1 MRCEITAA
9 ECAEEAE
16 TAEKSVN
23 AETQRRRGTQRC
35 RRVPL
40 CLCVSAFTIF
50 SAVSA
55 FSARSDSQPKAQQFG
70 RIDFPTSGAPDAQP
84 HFLRGVAL
92 LHNFEYDDAVEAFRR
107 ARELDPRFAMAYWG
121 EALAHYSVL
130 SGSSDVTGGREVLR
144 QLAPTREARSAR
156 ARTDKERGFIEAVD
170 ALFGDG
176 DETARQRAYVAAMER
191 LHARYSDDNEIASFY
206 ALALLDAAIRAT
218 YGLSARP
225 AEGHG
230 HASVESVKSVAQL
243 AGSDTQ
249 RRAGEI
255 LRQVLGRNPEHPGA
269 AHYLL
274 HNYDDADHAARA
286 LDVARVYLRIAPESS
301 HARHMPAH
309 IFVQL
314 GLWQEAAASDEAA
327 SRAAEAWAARR
338 GLDQSRTDYHP
349 LTWLQYER
357 LQLGQFNRA
366 REMAHS
372 MQAAAVRTGSDLL
385 KNHAASMR
393 ARYALEAR
401 RWDLLRDADDFGN
414 LDELVAIGISAARGG
429 NVERADQ
436 VRELFGRLAS
446 GGAAGPVGP
455 ALTVMERE
463 VAALVHIGAGRGAEA
478 IDALR
483 AAAEAERALP
493 TGMGPPRPIKP
504 AQELLGEVLLET
516 GRAAEARDAFE
527 AALRRHPNR
536 SASVLGLARAV
547 AASGDRTLAGR
558 HYATLL
564 ANWSEAD
571 GDRAELAEAREATE
585 KGTVTLFR
593 TFSWKKG
600 TVLFVVVTALI
611 AIWSLRRRRRAPE
624 VTGRRPEARAT
635 RSRKR
640 SGR

>member
-1 MRCEITAA
+1 M
-9 ECAEEAE
+9 
-16 TAEKSVN
+16 VGPD
-23 AETQRRRGTQRC
+23 RRRLL
-35 RRVPL
+35 RVPL
-40 CLCVSAFTIF
+40 CLCVTAFTVF

-55 FSARSDSQPKAQQFG
+55 SSARSDIQSKAQQFG
-70 RIDFPTSGAPDAQP
+70 TIHFPTSGAPEAQP

-107 ARELDPRFAMAYWG
+107 ARKLDPRFAMAYWG
-121 EALAHYSVL
+121 EALAHHSVL
-130 SGSSDVTGGREVLR
+130 AGSSDVTGGRGVLR
-144 QLAPTREARSAR
+144 RLAPTRDARLAR

-191 LHARYSDDNEIASFY
+191 MHARYSDDNEVASFY

-218 YGLSARP
+218 YGLSRAP
-225 AEGHG
+225 AEGHR
-230 HASVESVKSVAQL
+230 HAPL

-249 RRAGEI
+249 RRTGEI

-286 LDVARVYLRIAPESS
+286 LDVARVYARIAPESS

-327 SRAAEAWAARR
+327 SRAAEAWTARR
-338 GLDQSRTDYHP
+338 GLDESRTDYHP

-366 REMAHS
+366 REMADA
-372 MQAAAVRTGSDLL
+372 MQAAAARTGSDLL

-414 LDELVAIGISAARGG
+414 LDELVAIGISAARAG
-429 NVERADQ
+429 NTERADQ

-463 VAALVHIGAGRGAEA
+463 VAALVHLAAGRPTDA

-504 AQELLGEVLLET
+504 AHELLGEVLFET

-547 AASGDRTLAGR
+547 AVSGDRTLAGR
-558 HYATLL
+558 HYATLM

-571 GDRAELAEAREATE
+571 GDRAELAEAREAVET
-585 KGTVTLFR
+585 GTATFFPA
-593 TFSWKKG
+593 FSWKKV
-600 TVLFVVVTALI
+600 TVPFLAVAALVVGVGIGIVLG
-611 AIWSLRRRRRAPE
+611 LRRRRRRRAPE
-624 VTGRRPEARAT
+624 VTGRRPEGRAT